1 MNAVVDTSAAARER
15 LRALR
20 RQAGRIDTSRSSMR
34 VVAPIQDHGGS
45 MLPPTASAEAV
56 PTTADTKTDTT
67 ADATR
72 VPPAAHTIED
82 LRRLLRVRAPA
93 PAAAP
98 RSLDR
103 ALPGEEIAPGLRFVE
118 SLVPERALPAT
129 LCGAFDRREHL
140 SSRDLL
146 FFDTE
151 TTGLAGGTGTR
162 AFMIGTARWC
172 DAGLRVRQ
180 WWITALAAERA
191 LLAAFA
197 EETAHDATN
206 EAVLVS
212 FNGKSYDAP
221 LLAAR
226 YRLARMPNPLAGL
239 AHVDLLYPS
248 RRRYRGRWE
257 NCRLATLERRV
268 LGVAR
273 EDDLPGS
280 EAPGAWLRYLRGGDA
295 RDLRRVVDHNRQDVV
310 SMSGLLLHLSAAGE
324 AEAQASRRD
333 MHCADD
339 ETAVMLST
347 GGYEGP
353 SFSHRN

>member
-1 MNAVVDTSAAARER
+1 MNAVVETGVATRER

-20 RQAGRIDTSRSSMR
+20 RQAGRVDASHRPTHAGSSIA
-34 VVAPIQDHGGS
+34 VGGER
-45 MLPPTASAEAV
+45 ASSSSFGA
-56 PTTADTKTDTT
+56 
-67 ADATR
+67 
-72 VPPAAHTIED
+72 PPAAHTIED

-93 PAAAP
+93 VASPP

-103 ALPGEEIAPGLRFVE
+103 ALPGDEIAPGLRFVE
-118 SLVPERALPAT
+118 TILPEPALPT
-129 LCGAFDRREHL
+129 VLCGAFDRREAF
-140 SSRDLL
+140 STRDAL

-162 AFMIGTARWC
+162 AFMIGAARWC

-180 WWITALAAERA
+180 WWITALAAERD

-197 EETAHDATN
+197 EEAKNDAI
-206 EAVLVS
+206 LVS

-221 LLAAR
+221 LLATR
-226 YRLARMPNPLAGL
+226 YRLARLRNPLAGL

-257 NCRLATLERRV
+257 NCRLATLEHRV

-310 SMSGLLLHLSAAGE
+310 SMSGLLLHLASLDDPDAFAFDAA
-324 AEAQASRRD
+324 
-333 MHCADD
+333 
-339 ETAVMLST
+339 
-347 GGYEGP
+347 
-353 SFSHRN
+353 HRGD

>member
-1 MNAVVDTSAAARER
+1 MNAVVDTSIDASAAARER

-20 RQAGRIDTSRSSMR
+20 RQAGRIDTSRSTERAAASLQANVEPLR
-34 VVAPIQDHGGS
+34 ATAESIEPARLLAAP
-45 MLPPTASAEAV
+45 
-56 PTTADTKTDTT
+56 
-67 ADATR
+67 TR
-72 VPPAAHTIED
+72 VPPATRTIED

-93 PAAAP
+93 VAATP
-98 RSLDR
+98 RALDR

-118 SLVPERALPAT
+118 TVVPERALPAT
-129 LCGAFDRREHL
+129 LCGAFDRRDAL
-140 SSRDLL
+140 STCDLL

-162 AFMIGTARWC
+162 AFMIGTARWR

-197 EETAHDATN
+197 EETVHDVSSG
-206 EAVLVS
+206 AVLVS

-226 YRLARMPNPLAGL
+226 YRLARMRNPLSGL

-280 EAPGAWLRYLRGGDA
+280 EAPAAWLRYLRGGDA
-295 RDLRRVVDHNRQDVV
+295 RDLRRVADHNRQDVV
-310 SMSGLLLHLSAAGE
+310 SMASLLLHLSAAGE
-324 AEAQASRRD
+324 RERLAMRAP
-333 MHCADD
+333 
-339 ETAVMLST
+339 ET
-347 GGYEGP
+347 
-353 SFSHRN
+353 